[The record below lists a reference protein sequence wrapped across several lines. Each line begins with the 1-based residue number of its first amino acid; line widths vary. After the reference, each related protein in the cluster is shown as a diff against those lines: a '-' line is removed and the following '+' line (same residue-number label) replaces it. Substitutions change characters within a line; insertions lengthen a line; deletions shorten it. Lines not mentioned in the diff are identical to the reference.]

1 MRWDEDLAVQAQ
13 EWADT
18 CPDGQ
23 SVGVNNENIFWWF
36 RGPVDDVGESAVEAW
51 ASGRELQDI
60 DKLSP
65 FVMDWNTAS
74 WTQIIW
80 SDTDKVNLLFLFNC

>member
-1 MRWDEDLAVQAQ
+1 MKLFY
-13 EWADT
+13 
-18 CPDGQ
+18 G
-23 SVGVNNENIFWWF
+23 GNIFWQLGS
-36 RGPVDDVGESAVEAW
+36 GPVDGIGGSAVESW
-51 ASGRELQDI
+51 ASERELQDI

-80 SDTDKVNLLFLFNC
+80 SDTDKVNLLFLFSSDLIKI